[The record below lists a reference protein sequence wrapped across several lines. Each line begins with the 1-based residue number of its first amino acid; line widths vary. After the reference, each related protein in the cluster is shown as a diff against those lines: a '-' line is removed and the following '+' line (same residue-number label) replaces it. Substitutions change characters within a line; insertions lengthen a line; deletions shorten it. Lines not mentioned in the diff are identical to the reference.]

1 MAIKN
6 GQSIETDNCITT
18 IIYILSFTVTI
29 FMYQAQLIN
38 TEILSDKIKRN
49 NKYNWTHIYVF
60 SGRRNQYTNTN
71 AVPILT
77 VTIPHWRFMI
87 FNSDMS
93 CTASTLLW
101 NASHTIMYYDTTFV
115 LEHSFK
121 YRKSIYYSLVSPSK
135 SCCLY
140 IDFAICKWS
149 WICIACSFYFL
160 LFVAV
165 Q

>member
-60 SGRRNQYTNTN
+60 SGRMNQYTNTN
-71 AVPILT
+71 AVFILT
-77 VTIPHWRFMI
+77 VTEIHTGDLWYL
-87 FNSDMS
+87 
-93 CTASTLLW
+93 TLT
-101 NASHTIMYYDTTFV
+101 SFV
-115 LEHSFK
+115 LL
-121 YRKSIYYSLVSPSK
+121 YSVN
-135 SCCLY
+135 
-140 IDFAICKWS
+140 AIMKH
-149 WICIACSFYFL
+149 IAHDN
-160 LFVAV
+160 V
-165 Q
+165 QRYNHRLRAFI